1 VYDTS
6 HNINDTMSDNG
17 YITQH
22 TVRDT
27 IHDIWRCC
35 TLAYGS
41 DLHFGLWYPVTDPQ
55 KLTFQPCVGLW
66 LSCHKRN
73 TH

>member
-1 VYDTS
+1 
-6 HNINDTMSDNG
+6 MSDNG

-55 KLTFQPCVGLW
+55 KLTFQPCVGL
-66 LSCHKRN
+66 
-73 TH
+73 